1 MSPSLYPEKSSITLL
16 YLRLTD
22 SLPLIVAR
30 EKGYFQQFG
39 LNVQLQRETSWAT
52 LRDKLIG
59 RKADAAAMLAPMPLT
74 LTQTLPNCHEQLLSG
89 LILSCN
95 GNAITLSED
104 LFQRLQNYNSE
115 GESQADIAAAL
126 KQYLQENPTS
136 TPVRLATVYPFSSHS
151 LQLRHWLRSANID
164 PNRDIQL
171 IVLPPEQMLENLHNG
186 TIDGYCVGEPWNS
199 LAAHKGIGVIIAAC
213 NSLLPAMPEKV
224 LAVTESWHR
233 NHPVTHLALR
243 AALLQACTW
252 LSARG
257 NRRIAACLLSQKQ
270 YLDLPETLLQLSLS
284 DQTLLR
290 RGSAVVA
297 NPGWHLFAHTDND
310 TGRPCADK
318 AKQLLEMCASFS
330 GVSAGSEEAFRPDL
344 YRQTVD
350 FLLAQK

>member
-1 MSPSLYPEKSSITLL
+1 MSPSLRPEKSSINLL

-22 SLPLIVAR
+22 SAPLIVAK
-30 EKGYFQQFG
+30 EKGYFQLFG
-39 LNVQLQRETSWAT
+39 LDVQLQRETSWAT

-59 RKADAAAMLAPMPLT
+59 GKADAAAMLAPMPLT
-74 LTQTLPNCHEQLLSG
+74 LTQALPNCHEQLLSG
-89 LILSCN
+89 LILSSN

-104 LFQRLQNYNSE
+104 LFRRLQNYSE

-126 KQYLQENPTS
+126 KQYLQENPAS
-136 TPVRLATVYPFSSHS
+136 TPVRLASVYPFSSHS

-164 PNRDIQL
+164 PDRDIQL

-186 TIDGYCVGEPWNS
+186 TIDGCCVGEPWNT
-199 LAAHKGIGVIIAAC
+199 LAAHKGTGVITAAC

-224 LAVTESWHR
+224 LAVTENWHQ
-233 NHPVTHLALR
+233 NHPSTHLALR

-252 LSARG
+252 LAARG
-257 NRRIAACLLSQKQ
+257 NRRIAASLLSQKQ

-290 RGSAVVA
+290 RGSAIIA

-310 TGRPCADK
+310 TGRPCAVK
-318 AKQLLEMCASFS
+318 AKQLLEMCADFS
-330 GVSAGSEEAFRPDL
+330 GISTGAEKAFRADL